1 MEPRTSVPL
10 SNVMDLLLDAICV
23 VDAEGRFLFVN
34 AAFERIL
41 GYAAD
46 EVIGRPMIDLVYPP
60 DRERTL
66 RAAAEIMAGEPQ
78 LHFENRYVRK
88 DKQIVHLMWSAR
100 WSEPDQARVAVGR
113 DVSALKRSENLQGAL
128 YDISEAANAAED
140 LLELFRRIH
149 QIIGD
154 LLPAN
159 NFFVALYDDKKDELS
174 FPYFIDEHDPAP
186 EPRKLDSGTL
196 SAEVIRSGRALLLTP
211 DSAEVLPPHISTI
224 IGSNSIDWL
233 GVPLHTSKG
242 VNGVLVVQSYS
253 GDVRYTSKYKSL
265 LQFVSSQIASAIV
278 RKQTD
283 TWLQH
288 IARHDPLTDLPNRTL
303 IHDRLQQALARA
315 RRERQRLALLYIDL
329 DGFKR
334 VNDSF
339 GHTLGDQLLQEV
351 AQRIRRCVSAS
362 DTVGR
367 IGGDEFVV
375 LLHDIAQPGHAT
387 AIADQIRTALDQP
400 FDLVAQTL
408 RISSSIGIATFPEH
422 GDDGKQLIRH
432 ADEAMYA
439 AKKNGGN
446 RLLMALGDHG

>member
-1 MEPRTSVPL
+1 MEPKTSLPL

-23 VDAEGRFLFVN
+23 VDAEGRFLFVS
-34 AAFERIL
+34 AAFESIF
-41 GYAAD
+41 GYTAE
-46 EVIGRPMIDLVYPP
+46 EVIGRPMLELVYPP

-66 RAAAEIMAGEPQ
+66 HAATEIMAGQAQ

-88 DKQIVHLMWSAR
+88 DGQVVHIMWSAR
-100 WSEPDQARVAVGR
+100 WSEADQARVAVGR
-113 DVSALKRSENLQGAL
+113 DITALKRSENLQGAL
-128 YDISEAANAAED
+128 FAISEAANTAED
-140 LLELFRRIH
+140 LLALFRRIH

-186 EPRKLDSGTL
+186 APRKLDSGTL

-211 DSAEVLPPHISTI
+211 DNDVDLPEHIGTI
-224 IGSNSIDWL
+224 VGSNSIDWL
-233 GVPLHTSKG
+233 GVPLHTSKR
-242 VNGVLVVQSYS
+242 VIGVLVVQSYS
-253 GDVRYTSKYKSL
+253 GDVRYTKNDEAL
-265 LQFVSSQIASAIV
+265 LQFVSSQVASAIV

-303 IHDRLQQALARA
+303 IHDRLQTALGRA

-334 VNDSF
+334 INDSF

-351 AQRIRRCVSAS
+351 AQRITRCVRAS

-375 LLHDIAQPGHAT
+375 LLHDIAQPADAT
-387 AIADQIRTALDQP
+387 AIADQIRAALDRP
-400 FDLVAQTL
+400 FDLTGECL
-408 RISSSIGIATFPEH
+408 RISSSIGVATYPEH

-446 RLLMALGDHG
+446 RLLMAAVG

>member
-46 EVIGRPMIDLVYPP
+46 EVIGRPMLDLVYPP

-174 FPYFIDEHDPAP
+174 FPYFIDEHDPTP

-242 VNGVLVVQSYS
+242 VIGVLVVQSYS
-253 GDVRYTSKYKSL
+253 GDVRYTSKDKSL

-339 GHTLGDQLLQEV
+339 GHTLGDQLLQDV
-351 AQRIRRCVSAS
+351 AQRIRRCVRAS

-375 LLHDIAQPGHAT
+375 LLHDIAHPGHAT
-387 AIADQIRTALDQP
+387 AIADQIRAALDQP